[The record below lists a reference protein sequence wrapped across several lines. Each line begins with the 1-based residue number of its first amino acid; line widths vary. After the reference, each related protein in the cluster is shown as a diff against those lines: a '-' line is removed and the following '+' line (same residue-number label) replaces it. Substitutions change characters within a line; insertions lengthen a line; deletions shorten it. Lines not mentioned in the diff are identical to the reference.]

1 MTDGQMKTIQC
12 WRIDRLKT
20 VSEANSSENRWVKA
34 KRHKLQ
40 KAKVKVAMRAQR
52 PCPLFTEHRDENS
65 TVTHCNLR
73 IIVTRIAPR
82 SLDCQDNLPCS
93 LKYVV
98 DSIAEELTGDYR
110 PGRAD
115 GAEWIK
121 WEYRQEKG
129 KPKEYAVRIEMMT
142 DD

>member
-1 MTDGQMKTIQC
+1 MKTIAT
-12 WRIDRLKT
+12 WYIERLRT

-34 KRHKLQ
+34 KRHKIQ
-40 KAKVKVAMRAQR
+40 KGKVKVAMRTQR
-52 PCPLFTEHRDENS
+52 PLANLPEHRDDNS
-65 TVTHCNLR
+65 DITHCNIR
-73 IIVTRIAPR
+73 VIVTRIAPR

-115 GAEWIK
+115 GADWIK
-121 WEYRQEKG
+121 WEYKQEKG
-129 KPKEYAVRIEMMT
+129 KPKEYAVRIEIES
-142 DD
+142 DYEKSE